1 MNGAILHAYSLN
13 HLADDALERRL
24 STLVARERRVTARI
38 LAHIAEVDARKLYAP
53 AGYPSMFAYCVEKLH
68 LSEDAAYKRIQVARI
83 ARDFPAL
90 FPALADG
97 RLHMA
102 AVRLLAPHLTPQ
114 NVDELILA
122 ATRRTRVE
130 VESMLACRFPRAEEL
145 TFVEPVLELGSPHL
159 DLGSPSPEV
168 VGGNP
173 ERNACKLAPGQV
185 GYRLKPLSPRRFDLH
200 VTIDLATRDHLERA
214 RELGG
219 GDIEH
224 VLARALSHYVAHL
237 ERRKFAA
244 TARSRRP
251 GRAATRARTIPA
263 HVRRVVRE
271 RDGGRCTFT
280 SENGHRCKS
289 RAFLE
294 FDHVRPLARG
304 GTSTAK
310 GVRLLCRTHNQYEA
324 DRTFGEAFMAAQR
337 ARAGRDADVIAGL
350 RGLGV
355 SAARARVAVTALPA
369 EATVEAGLRATL
381 RALAPRQPQKAALKR
396 PDRGGASADAVA
408 FSR

>member
-1 MNGAILHAYSLN
+1 MNGAILHTYSLN
-13 HLADDALERRL
+13 HIADAALELRL
-24 STLVARERRVTARI
+24 STLVSRERRVTARI
-38 LAHIAEVDARKLYAP
+38 LAHLAEVDARKLYAP

-102 AVRLLAPHLTPQ
+102 AVRLLAPHLTAQ
-114 NVDELILA
+114 NADELVLA
-122 ATRRTRVE
+122 ATRMTRVE

-145 TFVEPVLELGSPHL
+145 TFLEPVVE
-159 DLGSPSPEV
+159 LGSPSPSPV
-168 VGGNP
+168 VAGVNP
-173 ERNACKLAPGQV
+173 ERDACKLAPGQV
-185 GYRLKPLSPRRFDLH
+185 GSRLKPLSPRRFDLH

-219 GDIEH
+219 GDVEQ
-224 VLARALSHYVAHL
+224 VLARALSLYVAQL
-237 ERRKFAA
+237 EKRKFAA
-244 TARSRRP
+244 TARPRRP
-251 GRAATRARTIPA
+251 GRAATRPRTIPA

-280 SENGHRCKS
+280 SENGRRCGS

-294 FDHVRPLARG
+294 FDHVRALARG
-304 GTSTAK
+304 GTSTAE

-355 SAARARVAVTALPA
+355 SAARAREAVTALPA
-369 EATVEAGLRATL
+369 EATVEEGLRATL
-381 RALAPRQPQKAALKR
+381 RALAPKQPQRVALKP
-396 PDRGGASADAVA
+396 PDLGGAPAATATAAVA